1 MDLLKLFLV
10 DDEAIILKGLSMTY
24 DWAKMGFEIA
34 GTARDGDEAVAK
46 INEIKPDVVLTDI
59 RMKRMDGL
67 TLMAK
72 VAETLPEVN
81 LL

>member
-34 GTARDGDEAVAK
+34 GTAEGMA
-46 INEIKPDVVLTDI
+46 
-59 RMKRMDGL
+59 MK
-67 TLMAK
+67 
-72 VAETLPEVN
+72 
-81 LL
+81 LLKRLRA

>member
-1 MDLLKLFLV
+1 
-10 DDEAIILKGLSMTY
+10 MTY
-24 DWAKMGFEIA
+24 DWAKMGFA

-72 VAETLPEVN
+72 VAGTSGS
-81 LL
+81 

>member
-67 TLMAK
+67 HIDGKGCRDTSGS
-72 VAETLPEVN
+72 
-81 LL
+81 

>member
-67 TLMAK
+67 TSVSYTHL
-72 VAETLPEVN
+72 TLPTI
-81 LL
+81 LLV